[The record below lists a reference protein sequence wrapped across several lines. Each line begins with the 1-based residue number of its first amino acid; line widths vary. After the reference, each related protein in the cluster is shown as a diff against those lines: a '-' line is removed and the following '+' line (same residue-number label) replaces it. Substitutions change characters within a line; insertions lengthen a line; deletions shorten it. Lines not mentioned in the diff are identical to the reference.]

1 MEPPPLSQILEHVKI
16 RTENKEMEVLYI
28 RTTTTLTLNK
38 KLNNFW
44 IDISVLSD
52 LNQMTLGALINI
64 NSERRIK
71 IVKFLTPTLLVAMNV
86 D

>member
-1 MEPPPLSQILEHVKI
+1 MEPPPLSRILEHVKI

>member
-1 MEPPPLSQILEHVKI
+1 MEPPPLSRILEHVKI
-16 RTENKEMEVLYI
+16 RTENKEMEVLDI

-52 LNQMTLGALINI
+52 LNQMTFFDGFIRRRALTFEIF
-64 NSERRIK
+64 SS
-71 IVKFLTPTLLVAMNV
+71 FLKLLS
-86 D
+86 

>member
-1 MEPPPLSQILEHVKI
+1 MEPPPLSRILEHVKI
-16 RTENKEMEVLYI
+16 RTENKEMEVLDI

-52 LNQMTLGALINI
+52 LNQMTFCDGFIRRRALTFEIF
-64 NSERRIK
+64 SS
-71 IVKFLTPTLLVAMNV
+71 FLKLLS
-86 D
+86 

>member
-1 MEPPPLSQILEHVKI
+1 MEPPPLSRILEHVKI
-16 RTENKEMEVLYI
+16 RTENKEMEVLDI

-52 LNQMTLGALINI
+52 LNQMTLGALISI
-64 NSERRIK
+64 NSERRIL
-71 IVKFLTPTLLVAMNV
+71 IVKFLTTTLLVAMNV